1 MKGAVDIFQKW
12 RTICRNHTYCRDCP
26 LKTVCPTSNLP
37 EDMTDDGILRMIA
50 KTESAYARIKAVK
63 DEIKRDN

>member
-12 RTICRNHTYCRDCP
+12 RTVCRNHMDCKNCQ
-26 LKTVCPTSNLP
+26 LKTVCPTPNLP
-37 EDMTDDGILRMIA
+37 GDMTDEDILRMIA